1 MDNRLICS
9 PQHFRF
15 PGFEGISSWEEKRM
29 GDLFVRIIK
38 KNKENNKNVLTIS
51 AQYGLVS
58 QYDYFNK
65 NVASLDVSNYYL
77 IEKGDFAYN
86 KSRSQ
91 GYPYGAIKPLLL
103 YDKGVV
109 SPLYICFR
117 LKENEGNAD
126 FFRHYFETDLF
137 NNEIAKIAQEGAR
150 NHGLLNIS
158 SEEFFNIQL
167 RVPSI
172 EEQSKIAKSL
182 SSIDELINASN
193 EKLELL
199 KAHKKGLMQQLLTP
213 INGGGNSCV
222 TPTLRFPKFKNTKGW
237 EIKMLENTVKLFTAA
252 KKLTL
257 VEYKKSGKYPIVDQS
272 QQYISG
278 YTDDGTALINENKEG
293 VVIFG
298 DHTCSLKYIDF
309 PFVQGADGIKIFKS
323 SEPERVMSQYIYY
336 YLCSVPI
343 KSTEYK
349 RHFSDLKKKAV
360 LFPSLVTEQQRLI
373 ECFLSIDEVI
383 TSCKQKQFI
392 LEQHKKGLMQQL
404 FPKYRN

>member
-1 MDNRLICS
+1 MAKERDNIPVRRFPQFVQEKGWNYVNANELFEPIVNKNHNSDLPVLAITQDQGAVPREKIDYKVIVSEKSIAGYKVVEVGDFIISLRSFQGGIEYSYYKGLCS
-9 PQHFRF
+9 PAYIVLR
-15 PGFEGISSWEEKRM
+15 
-29 GDLFVRIIK
+29 K
-38 KNKENNKNVLTIS
+38 KNDTIC
-51 AQYGLVS
+51 
-58 QYDYFNK
+58 N
-65 NVASLDVSNYYL
+65 
-77 IEKGDFAYN
+77 DFY
-86 KSRSQ
+86 
-91 GYPYGAIKPLLL
+91 
-103 YDKGVV
+103 
-109 SPLYICFR
+109 
-117 LKENEGNAD
+117 
-126 FFRHYFETDLF
+126 RHYFKSWQFIQDLNRNLEGLRDGKMVSYQQF
-137 NNEIAKIAQEGAR
+137 SEILIPYPPFVEQQKIADC
-150 NHGLLNIS
+150 
-158 SEEFFNIQL
+158 
-167 RVPSI
+167 
-172 EEQSKIAKSL
+172 L
-182 SSIDELINASN
+182 SSIDELIKISSG
-193 EKLELL
+193 KLEML
-199 KAHKKGLMQQLLTP
+199 KIQKEGLMQQLLTP

-237 EIKMLENTVKLFTAA
+237 EINMLENTVKLFTAA